1 MRPLRSKGLI
11 VNVSQGGNESDI
23 ELVRDLV
30 KTYVIRPS
38 CLILLTVTC
47 ESELRATLSISTA

>member
-1 MRPLRSKGLI
+1 MSVSKE
-11 VNVSQGGNESDI
+11 GNSSDI

-30 KTYVIRPS
+30 KSYIVRPS

-47 ESELRATLSISTA
+47 ESKFTTSG

>member
-1 MRPLRSKGLI
+1 MS
-11 VNVSQGGNESDI
+11 VSQGGNESDI

-30 KTYVIRPS
+30 KSYIVRPS

-47 ESELRATLSISTA
+47 ESKFYDKTLMLLAVANSPRSGL

>member
-1 MRPLRSKGLI
+1 MSVSKE
-11 VNVSQGGNESDI
+11 GNSSDI

-30 KTYVIRPS
+30 KSYIVRPS

-47 ESELRATLSISTA
+47 ESKLRQVVGVLAVANSRCSGL